1 MHLLEVIFAQKS
13 VSDQKVMSSSGSGS
27 GGGGVSGGGGGSGSG
42 GIEPL
47 TGQSGANADPQE
59 LTIFVQQL
67 LQQMQSRFQT
77 MSDTIIS
84 KIDEMGKRIDD
95 LEHSLQ
101 DVMQQSGAGGAQS
114 NPQ

>member
-1 MHLLEVIFAQKS
+1 
-13 VSDQKVMSSSGSGS
+13 
-27 GGGGVSGGGGGSGSG
+27 
-42 GIEPL
+42 
-47 TGQSGANADPQE
+47 
-59 LTIFVQQL
+59 
-67 LQQMQSRFQT
+67 